1 MTELANAVSLTVDG
15 LDYGGWK
22 SVEISADLER
32 QFRTFKLNITWQWPG
47 QTLAVPIKPGSRCQ
61 VRIGCDLVLTGHV
74 YKAPIS
80 YDGKQISLSI
90 EGSSLTQDL
99 VDCAAINRPSQWQEQ
114 SVLSIVQA
122 LASPYGVGVV
132 SEIPQTAKLNKHSI
146 VPGET
151 VFQSI
156 DRLLTLYRVF
166 STDDAEGRVLLA
178 KPGSGGRASDV
189 LELGKNIL
197 SANAPMDFSQVFSEY
212 RVIGQHKG
220 SDTQSGS
227 AVSEVSGVAT
237 DATTQRKRVT
247 VISESAQLTSE
258 LAQQRADWES
268 ATRTGKALTTTYRV
282 QGWRQTNGDLW
293 RHNTLVRVID
303 KVLGFDQD
311 LLISKVTYSLSEQ
324 GSITTLQVAPP
335 HTFDANPVPPKS

>member
-1 MTELANAVSLTVDG
+1 MNPAQDAVTLTVDG

-32 QFRTFKLNITWQWPG
+32 QFRSFSLNITWQWPG
-47 QTLAVPIKPGSRCQ
+47 QLEVKPIKPGSRCQ
-61 VRIGCDLVLTGHV
+61 VRIGSDLVLTGYV
-74 YKAPIS
+74 YKAPVS
-80 YDGKQISLSI
+80 YDAHQVSLSI

-99 VDCAAINRPSQWQEQ
+99 ADCAAINRPSQWQEQ
-114 SVLSIVQA
+114 SLLSIVQA
-122 LASPYGVGVV
+122 LAGAYGVGVV
-132 SEIPQTAKLNKHSI
+132 SEIPQTAKLGKHSI

-178 KPGSGGRASDV
+178 KPGSSGRASDA

-220 SDTQSGS
+220 SDQKSGA
-227 AVSEVSGVAT
+227 AVAEVSGQAR
-237 DATTQRKRVT
+237 DPSMARKRVT
-247 VISESAQLTSE
+247 VISESAQLTPE

-268 ATRTGKALTTTYRV
+268 ATRMGKALTTSYRV
-282 QGWRQTNGDLW
+282 QGWRQGNGDLW

-303 KVLGFDQD
+303 KVLDFDQD
-311 LLISKVTYSLSEQ
+311 MLISKVTYSLSEQ

-335 HTFDANPVPPKS
+335 HTFDANPVPAKT